1 METIGL
7 PLLIHGEVTDPTI
20 DIFDREKIFI
30 SSILQPL
37 IINVYPKL
45 RIVLEHITTKE
56 AVDFILNYNNTNSD
70 NTTTNNNNNNNNT
83 NDTNNI
89 VATITVHHLLYNR
102 NDIFKGGICPHM
114 YCLPILKRDTHRQA
128 LLRAATSGNPKFF
141 IG

>member
-1 METIGL
+1 MEDIGL
-7 PLLIHGEVTDPTI
+7 PLLIHGEVTDPTV

-56 AVDFILNYNNTNSD
+56 AVDFILNYNN
-70 NTTTNNNNNNNNT
+70 NTTTNNNDNS
-83 NDTNNI
+83 NI

-114 YCLPILKRDTHRQA
+114 YCLPILKRDIHRQA

>member
-1 METIGL
+1 MEDIGL
-7 PLLIHGEVTDPTI
+7 PLLIHGEVTDPTV

-56 AVDFILNYNNTNSD
+56 AVDFILSH
-70 NTTTNNNNNNNNT
+70 NNNDNSGS
-83 NDTNNI
+83 NI

-114 YCLPILKRDTHRQA
+114 YCLPILKRDIHRQA

>member
-1 METIGL
+1 MEDIGL
-7 PLLIHGEVTDPTI
+7 PLLIHGEVTDPTV

-56 AVDFILNYNNTNSD
+56 AVDFILNYNN
-70 NTTTNNNNNNNNT
+70 NTTTNNNDNS
-83 NDTNNI
+83 NI

-102 NDIFKGGICPHM
+102 NDIFKVGICPHM
-114 YCLPILKRDTHRQA
+114 YCLPILKRDIHRQA

>member
-1 METIGL
+1 MEDIGL
-7 PLLIHGEVTDPTI
+7 PLLIHGEVTDPTV

-37 IINVYPKL
+37 IIHVYPKL

-56 AVDFILNYNNTNSD
+56 AVDFILNYNN
-70 NTTTNNNNNNNNT
+70 NTTTNNNDNS
-83 NDTNNI
+83 NI

-114 YCLPILKRDTHRQA
+114 YCLPILKRDIHRQA

>member
-1 METIGL
+1 MEDIGL

-37 IINVYPKL
+37 IVNVYPKL

-56 AVDFILNYNNTNSD
+56 AVDFILNHNNTNNDSI
-70 NTTTNNNNNNNNT
+70 NNNTTNNSDNN
-83 NDTNNI
+83 NNI

-114 YCLPILKRDTHRQA
+114 YCLPILKRNIHRQA